1 MSQQTGQ
8 QTSYSSLIPHPSFLY
23 VEVALPIPLRQTFT
37 YRLPFGM
44 RGNVK
49 TGARLLVPFGKRTL
63 TGYAV
68 ALHEKLSEEI
78 EIEESA
84 IKEVVE
90 LLDEEPLVTG
100 EILKLTQ
107 WTADYYASSWGEV
120 LKASLPAGINSNVE
134 QIVSITAKGRDE
146 LIKITSA
153 KTIKVQILRFLVEN
167 NETSQREL
175 AKLFGTTQAQ
185 RAIRELAQKEWIT
198 IFQRTIS
205 AQVKPKRRKAVKLL
219 TPENHDVSPSSRRL
233 SGEHLARRDNGE
245 NEIVS
250 NKDEIA
256 SAGSRHD
263 SRQDDGVTKPLSD
276 SQQKIIETLLK
287 FDGEM
292 LFTEL
297 IEFADVGAS
306 SINTL
311 AKRGFV
317 EVFVQEVLRDPLKD
331 AKIPDILDLTLT
343 GEQTQ
348 VLAGIEK
355 SLKTEKYQAFL
366 LHGVTGSGKTEI
378 YIRAMKNTLERDKSA
393 LMLVPEIA
401 LTPVFSRRLRSV
413 FGDKVAILHSN
424 LSSGER
430 FDEWRRIR
438 QGKARIVIG
447 TRSAVFAPLQ
457 NLGLIIVDE
466 EHDGSYRQHEMP
478 FYNGRDVAVVRANF
492 INAVVVLGSAT
503 PALETF
509 YNAKNGKY
517 IYLNLPNRIGNRP
530 LAAAEIIDMRLVFKQ
545 AGKDSI
551 FSNELVN
558 AIEETHSKGE
568 QSIILLNRRGFS
580 QFVLCRSCGENIR
593 CKNCDITLTFH
604 RREGKLVCHYCNH
617 REKVPHNCPECKSQ
631 YLHFWG
637 EGTEQIEDILKRK
650 FSHLT
655 IARVDRDTTS
665 KRKEMEKVLEKFSEG
680 EIDMLVGTQ
689 MIAKGHDFPNVTLV
703 GVISADGGLALPD
716 FRAAERTFQLL
727 TQVAGRAGRGDLQ
740 GKVLIQTY
748 YPEHYALK
756 HAQTQNYEA
765 FYAEEIAFRQKLSY
779 PPFVALASIL
789 IKHPNYNYAFDN
801 AQILKDCL
809 NNANKEKMCRI
820 LGVAPAPLSRLK
832 NEFRLQILVKA
843 TNRAKLREMLD
854 FALHDAQ
861 EKFCDLKIIYV
872 EIDPINLL

>member
-1 MSQQTGQ
+1 MF
-8 QTSYSSLIPHPSFLY
+8 SSTTKEIFIPEF

-44 RGNVK
+44 RENIK
-49 TGARLLVPFGKRTL
+49 TGARLLVPFGKRQI

-68 ALHEKLSEEI
+68 ALHLKLSEEI
-78 EIEESA
+78 EIEADA

-90 LLDEEPLVTG
+90 LLDEEPLITP
-100 EILKLTQ
+100 EILRLTQ

-134 QIVSITAKGRDE
+134 QVVSITAKGRDE
-146 LIKITSA
+146 LIKITTA
-153 KTIKVQILRFLVEN
+153 KTLKPQILRFLVEN
-167 NETSQREL
+167 GETLQKDL
-175 AKLFGTTQAQ
+175 AKIFGTTQTQ
-185 RAIRELAQKEWIT
+185 RAVRELAGNEWINV
-198 IFQRTIS
+198 FQRTIS
-205 AQVKPKRRKAVKLL
+205 AQVKAKRRKAVRLL
-219 TPENHDVSPSSRRL
+219 APENHRS
-233 SGEHLARRDNGE
+233 
-245 NEIVS
+245 
-250 NKDEIA
+250 
-256 SAGSRHD
+256 
-263 SRQDDGVTKPLSD
+263 DDKPLTEP
-276 SQQKIIETLLK
+276 QQKIVEMLLK

-297 IEFADVGAS
+297 LETADVGAS

-311 AKRGFV
+311 AKRGIL

-343 GEQTQ
+343 GEQSG
-348 VLAGIEK
+348 VLDEIEK
-355 SLKTEKYQAFL
+355 SLKAENYRAFL

-378 YIRAMKNTLERDKSA
+378 YIRAMKNTLEREKSS

-413 FGDKVAILHSN
+413 FGDEVAILHSN
-424 LSSGER
+424 LSAGER

-457 NLGLIIVDE
+457 NIGLIIVDE

-478 FYNGRDVAVVRANF
+478 FYNGRDAAVVRANYA
-492 INAVVVLGSAT
+492 NAVVILGSAT

-509 YNAKNGKY
+509 HNAQTGKY
-517 IYLNLPNRIGNRP
+517 VYLQLPNRIGNRP
-530 LAAAEIIDMRLVFKQ
+530 LAAAEIVDMREVFKT

-551 FSNELVN
+551 FSHELVA
-558 AIEETHSKGE
+558 AIEETHAKGE

-580 QFVLCRSCGENIR
+580 QFVLCRSCGESVR

-604 RREGKLVCHYCNH
+604 RREGRLVCHYCNH
-617 REKVPHNCPECKSQ
+617 REKVPRSCPECKSQ
-631 YLHFWG
+631 YLHFFG

-650 FSHLT
+650 FSSLR

-665 KRKEMEKVLEKFSEG
+665 KRKEMEKVLEKFSGG
-680 EIDMLVGTQ
+680 ELDMLVGTQ
-689 MIAKGHDFPNVTLV
+689 MLAKGHDFPNVTLV
-703 GVISADGGLALPD
+703 GVISVDAGLAMPD
-716 FRAAERTFQLL
+716 FRSAERTFQLL
-727 TQVAGRAGRGDLQ
+727 TQVAGRAGRGRLR
-740 GKVLIQTY
+740 GKVLIQSY
-748 YPEHYALK
+748 YPEHYVLK
-756 HAQTQNYEA
+756 HAQTQNYDA
-765 FYAEEIAFRQKLSY
+765 FYAEEIEFRRKLSY

-809 NNANKEKMCRI
+809 TAANSEKMCRI

-843 TNRAKLREMLD
+843 KNRVALREMLD

-861 EKFCDLKIIYV
+861 EKFCDLKIVYV